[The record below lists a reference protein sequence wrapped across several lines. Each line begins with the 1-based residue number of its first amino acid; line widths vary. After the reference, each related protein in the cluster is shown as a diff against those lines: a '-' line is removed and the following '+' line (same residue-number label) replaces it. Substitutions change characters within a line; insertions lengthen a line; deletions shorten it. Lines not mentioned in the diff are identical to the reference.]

1 MRFRKIFGFLV
12 LTALALMAPQFVRA
26 APAATAE
33 QAANQPVPDVR
44 QLMMEVEQHQRQLEK
59 VRENYTYTALM
70 TIQDVDAGGQ
80 VKKTESVESDD
91 FFVNGH
97 LIERT
102 VKKNGQPLSGHDLE
116 KENARVTKLVEK
128 AEQTPSSQRLDQQ
141 TVTVGR
147 LLQIMDV
154 NNPRRETF
162 RGRPT
167 IVFDFRGRKHVKTHG
182 LAEDA
187 SKKLQGTLWIDES
200 DRQVAHL
207 EVSFVQDFRI
217 GAGLLATVKKGSNF
231 SFDQAPVSNGLWLPT
246 GAEGNMQARLLLL
259 KGIRQHLVEHD
270 YGFKV
275 FQVTTQQ
282 AKHAEIVPP
291 ASQ

>member
-187 SKKLQGTLWIDES
+187 SKKLQGTIWIDES

>member
-1 MRFRKIFGFLV
+1 
-12 LTALALMAPQFVRA
+12 
-26 APAATAE
+26 
-33 QAANQPVPDVR
+33 
-44 QLMMEVEQHQRQLEK
+44 
-59 VRENYTYTALM
+59 M

>member
-291 ASQ
+291 ALQ